1 MNQTRGRAAA
11 RDAGA
16 VVVMFGRTGR
26 VGHLPIENARDPL
39 LAACRL
45 VGAAQGIAIRPPV
58 SSSARDS
65 SLRAIASTSRFRL
78 RRVLLRDQW
87 WRRDSGPLLAYMV
100 EDDRPVALL
109 PVSPKRYILADP
121 IRQTRTPVTPE
132 VAAALQPAAYTF
144 YRPFFEHP
152 LTPWEVVKF
161 GFRGSARDL
170 SMLLLV
176 GIAGSLLALIT
187 PVATSTLVETILP
200 GGDPN
205 QLLQLAAALMAAAL
219 ATTLFQLTQGFAI
232 LRLEGRL
239 DATLQAAVWDRLLG
253 LPTAF
258 FRQYTAGDL
267 ATRALGISSIRRLLT
282 GATVQSL
289 FGVVFSLSSFVL
301 LFYYDVPLALLAT
314 ILIAFILSV
323 TMLTIYLQFRHQRLL
338 PSAQARLS
346 GLTFQLLSGISKLR
360 VAGAEARAFE
370 LWAEE
375 FIEQKKINLRAG
387 DVANA
392 RTAFVS
398 MASTMSLMALFAM
411 IAYTRHTAISTATFL
426 GFNAAFAQFLAAISS
441 LNAVFTSILSIVPLY
456 ENLQPILDAQPEVN
470 VTKSDPGELSG
481 DIEIHELSFRYQAD
495 GPLVLDGIS
504 LRCEPGEFVAIVGP
518 SGSGKSTLLR
528 LLLGFEMP
536 DAGLIRLDGQD
547 LAGLNIQAVRHQIG
561 SVLQDGKLLPADI
574 FTNIVGAAPL
584 SMEDAWEAARLAG
597 LDEDIRL
604 MPMGMQTIVS
614 EDGST
619 FSGGQRQRLMI
630 ARAIVSKPRI
640 LLFDEATSSLDNR
653 TQEVLTK
660 NLEQLQATRIV
671 IAHRLSTIVN
681 ADRIYVIVAGK
692 VVHSGTYEQL
702 LRESEVFA
710 TLAKRQMVSST

>member
-1 MNQTRGRAAA
+1 
-11 RDAGA
+11 
-16 VVVMFGRTGR
+16 
-26 VGHLPIENARDPL
+26 
-39 LAACRL
+39 
-45 VGAAQGIAIRPPV
+45 
-58 SSSARDS
+58 
-65 SLRAIASTSRFRL
+65 
-78 RRVLLRDQW
+78 
-87 WRRDSGPLLAYMV
+87 
-100 EDDRPVALL
+100 
-109 PVSPKRYILADP
+109 
-121 IRQTRTPVTPE
+121 
-132 VAAALQPAAYTF
+132 
-144 YRPFFEHP
+144 
-152 LTPWEVVKF
+152 
-161 GFRGSARDL
+161 
-170 SMLLLV
+170 
-176 GIAGSLLALIT
+176 
-187 PVATSTLVETILP
+187 
-200 GGDPN
+200 
-205 QLLQLAAALMAAAL
+205 
-219 ATTLFQLTQGFAI
+219 
-232 LRLEGRL
+232 
-239 DATLQAAVWDRLLG
+239 
-253 LPTAF
+253 
-258 FRQYTAGDL
+258 
-267 ATRALGISSIRRLLT
+267 
-282 GATVQSL
+282 
-289 FGVVFSLSSFVL
+289 
-301 LFYYDVPLALLAT
+301 
-314 ILIAFILSV
+314 
-323 TMLTIYLQFRHQRLL
+323 
-338 PSAQARLS
+338 
-346 GLTFQLLSGISKLR
+346 
-360 VAGAEARAFE
+360 
-370 LWAEE
+370 
-375 FIEQKKINLRAG
+375 
-387 DVANA
+387 
-392 RTAFVS
+392 
-398 MASTMSLMALFAM
+398 
-411 IAYTRHTAISTATFL
+411 L

-528 LLLGFEMP
+528 LLLGFETP

-547 LAGLNIQAVRHQIG
+547 LAGLNIQSVRHQIG
-561 SVLQDGKLLPADI
+561 SVLQDGKVLPANI

-640 LLFDEATSSLDNR
+640 LLLDEATSSLDNR